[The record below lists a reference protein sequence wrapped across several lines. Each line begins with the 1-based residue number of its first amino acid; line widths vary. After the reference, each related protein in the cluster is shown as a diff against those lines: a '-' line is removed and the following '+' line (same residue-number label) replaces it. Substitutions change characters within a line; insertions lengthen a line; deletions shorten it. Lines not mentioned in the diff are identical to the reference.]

1 MYVKFYFY
9 ICVTSNLKDMKN
21 LITILFLFIGFVS
34 FSQDSLT
41 PREIQMV
48 NEINAMRVNPKSYIP
63 KIENYI
69 NMCNKKLKM
78 ITDCKLTTTGDIEG
92 QIKAANELIEVL
104 STISP
109 LSELTVSNEM
119 YVLTK
124 AHGEYIKVTGNTEHS
139 DISRMNSIGVN
150 NVTENIANDN
160 GMISPTIIMLLVD
173 AEIEGRGHRMNLLD
187 SNVTCISVNTNGN
200 TWVMNFAN

>member
-1 MYVKFYFY
+1 
-9 ICVTSNLKDMKN
+9 MKN

-69 NMCNKKLKM
+69 TMCNKKLKM
-78 ITDCKLTTTGDIEG
+78 VSDGKLTTTGDIEG

-104 STISP
+104 STIPS
-109 LSELTVSNEM
+109 LSELTVNKDM
-119 YVLTK
+119 YVFTK
-124 AHGEYIKVTGNTEHS
+124 AHGESIKVSGNVKHS
-139 DISRMNSIGVN
+139 NTSRIGD

-187 SNVTCISVNTNGN
+187 SNATSISVYTNGD